1 MIEATAAAGHTTDEL
16 VAEIDKVLAAV
27 SEEGL
32 TAEEVTNAQTQY
44 EVGFYNRMRTIGQIG
59 NSLNSYFFFTGE
71 PDSFQKDLDR
81 FLQVTPESATEW
93 KNQVLSSE
101 RVELHVRPPTAEELA
116 ADDAASEEGGEP

>member
-93 KNQVLSSE
+93 KDQVLSSE